1 MGTLDGKV
9 AFVTGGGSGIGYAVL
24 QKLADE
30 GATVVVGDRNTAAA
44 EAVAKELDGRA
55 VTLDVGVPTDWD
67 AAMASIRD
75 NEGGLDL
82 VHLNAG
88 VTTGE
93 SDLTKLTEE
102 QYRRI
107 MGANVDGVVYGMRA
121 VLPLLVERGRGS
133 IVATASLAGVI
144 AFSNDPI
151 YALTKHAVIGLTRSA
166 ANQWADRGIRINAI
180 CPGIVD
186 TPLPGEEAK
195 AMLRAAN
202 FPLIEPSEVADAV
215 YELMT
220 EGEPGAAHIIQAGTG
235 GIPYRFHNVP
245 GPRRDGGEHRKPP
258 GLAD

>member
-9 AFVTGGGSGIGYAVL
+9 ALVTGGGSGIGYAVAKRL
-24 QKLADE
+24 NDE
-30 GATVVVGDRNTAAA
+30 GAQVVIADRNADAA
-44 EAVAKELDGRA
+44 ELAAREIGGRA
-55 VTLDVGVPTDWD
+55 IVIDVGAPGDWD
-67 AAMASIRD
+67 VAMASIREH
-75 NEGGLDL
+75 EGGLDL

-93 SDLTKLTEE
+93 SDVTKLTEQ

-107 MGANVDGVVYGMRA
+107 MGANVDGVVWGMKA
-121 VLPLLVERGRGS
+121 TLPLLAERGGGR

-144 AFSNDPI
+144 AFSTDPI
-151 YALTKHAVIGLTRSA
+151 YALTKHAVVGLVRSA
-166 ANQWADRGIRINAI
+166 ALQWADRNITINAI

-195 AMLRAAN
+195 KMLKAAN
-202 FPLIEPSEVADAV
+202 FPLIEPEEVAEAV

-220 EGEPGAAHIIQAGTG
+220 TGEAGAAHIIQAGTG

-245 GPRRDGGEHRKPP
+245 GPRREGAEHRKPP
-258 GLAD
+258 GMAD

>member
-1 MGTLDGKV
+1 MGALDGKV
-9 AFVTGGGSGIGYAVL
+9 ALVTGGGSGIGH
-24 QKLADE
+24 
-30 GATVVVGDRNTAAA
+30 
-44 EAVAKELDGRA
+44 AVAKRLHHEGAAVVIADRNGDAAELAAKEFDGRA
-55 VTLDVGVPTDWD
+55 VVMDVSAPGDWD
-67 AAMASIRD
+67 VAVASIRA

-93 SDLTKLTEE
+93 SDLTRLTDQ
-102 QYRRI
+102 QYSRI
-107 MGANVDGVVYGMRA
+107 MGANVDGVVWGMKA
-121 VLPLLVERGRGS
+121 VLPLLVERGGGR

-151 YALTKHAVIGLTRSA
+151 YALTKHAVIGLVRSA
-166 ANQWADRGIRINAI
+166 GIQWADKGVVINAI

-195 AMLRAAN
+195 KMLKAAN
-202 FPLIEPSEVADAV
+202 FPLIEPEEVAQAV
-215 YELMT
+215 FELMT
-220 EGEPGAAHIIQAGTG
+220 TGEPGAAHIIQAGTG

>member
-1 MGTLDGKV
+1 MGALDGKV
-9 AFVTGGGSGIGYAVL
+9 AFITGGGSGIGYAVAT
-24 QKLADE
+24 KLHAE
-30 GATVVVGDRNTAAA
+30 GAQVVIADMNTAAA

-55 VTLDVGVPTDWD
+55 VTLDVGAPNDWE
-67 AAMASIRD
+67 AAVASVRE

-88 VTTGE
+88 VTPGE
-93 SDLTKLTEE
+93 SDLTKLTED

-121 VLPLLVERGRGS
+121 VLPLLVERGGGS

-166 ANQWADRGIRINAI
+166 ANQWADRGVRINAI

-195 AMLRAAN
+195 KMLRAAN
-202 FPLIEPSEVADAV
+202 FPLIDPSEVADAV

-220 EGEPGAAHIIQAGTG
+220 VGEPGAAHIIQAGTG
-235 GIPYRFHNVP
+235 GIPYKFHNVP
-245 GPRRDGGEHRKPP
+245 GPRREGSEHRKPP

>member
-24 QKLADE
+24 QKLAAE

-55 VTLDVGVPTDWD
+55 ITLDVGVPADWD
-67 AAMASIRD
+67 AAMASIRSS
-75 NEGGLDL
+75 EGGLDL

-121 VLPLLVERGRGS
+121 VLPLLAERGGGS

-151 YALTKHAVIGLTRSA
+151 YALTKHAVVGLVRSA
-166 ANQWADRGIRINAI
+166 ANQWADRGVTINAI

-202 FPLIEPSEVADAV
+202 FPLIEPFEVAEAV

-220 EGEPGAAHIIQAGTG
+220 TGEPGAAHIIQAGTG

-245 GPRRDGGEHRKPP
+245 GPRREGGEHKKPP

>member
-24 QKLADE
+24 QKLAAE

-55 VTLDVGVPTDWD
+55 ITLDVGVPADWD
-67 AAMASIRD
+67 AAMGSITAK
-75 NEGGLDL
+75 EGGLDL

-88 VTTGE
+88 VTTGQ
-93 SDLTKLTEE
+93 SDLTKLSEE

-107 MGANVDGVVYGMRA
+107 MGANVDGVVYGLRA
-121 VLPLLVERGRGS
+121 VLPLLAERGGGS

-151 YALTKHAVIGLTRSA
+151 YALTKHAVIGLVRSA
-166 ANQWADRGIRINAI
+166 ANQWADRGVRINAI

-202 FPLIEPSEVADAV
+202 FPLIEPSEVAEAV

-220 EGEPGAAHIIQAGTG
+220 TGEPGAAHIIQAGTG
-235 GIPYRFHNVP
+235 GVPYAFRGVP
-245 GPRRDGGEHRKPP
+245 GPKREGAEHRKPP

>member
-9 AFVTGGGSGIGYAVL
+9 ALVTGGASGIGYAVAKRL
-24 QKLADE
+24 HDE
-30 GATVVVGDRNTAAA
+30 GAAIVIADSNGDAA
-44 EAVAKELDGRA
+44 ELAAKEFDGRA
-55 VTLDVGVPTDWD
+55 IAMDVGAPADWD
-67 AAMASIRD
+67 SAVASIRA

-88 VTTGE
+88 VTTGQG
-93 SDLTKLTEE
+93 DLTQLTEE
-102 QYRRI
+102 QYSRI
-107 MGANVDGVVYGMRA
+107 MGANVDGVVWGMKA
-121 VLPLLVERGRGS
+121 VLPLLVERGGGR

-151 YALTKHAVIGLTRSA
+151 YALTKHAVIGLVRSA
-166 ANQWADRGIRINAI
+166 GNQWADRGIVINAI

-195 AMLRAAN
+195 RMLKAAH
-202 FPLIEPSEVADAV
+202 FPLIEPVEVAQAV
-215 YELMT
+215 FELMT
-220 EGEPGAAHIIQAGTG
+220 TGEPGAAHIIQAGTG

>member
-1 MGTLDGKV
+1 MDTLEGKV
-9 AFVTGGGSGIGYAVL
+9 AFVTGGGSGIGYAVARRL
-24 QKLADE
+24 VDAGASVVLAD
-30 GATVVVGDRNTAAA
+30 RNAEAA
-44 EAVAKELDGRA
+44 ELAATELGGRA
-55 VTLDVGVPTDWD
+55 FGMDVGVPGDWD
-67 AAMASIRD
+67 LAMAAVRA

-88 VTTGE
+88 VTTME

-121 VLPLLVERGRGS
+121 TLPLLEERGGGR

-151 YALTKHAVIGLTRSA
+151 YALTKHAVIGLVRSA
-166 ANQWADRGIRINAI
+166 ANQWADRGVVINAI

-186 TPLPGEEAK
+186 TPLPGEETK
-195 AMLRAAN
+195 KMLRAAD
-202 FPLIEPSEVADAV
+202 FPLIEPEEVAQAV

-220 EGEPGAAHIIQAGTG
+220 TGEPGAAHIIQAGTG

-245 GPRRDGGEHRKPP
+245 GPRRGGEHRKPP
-258 GLAD
+258 SFAD